1 MTKPGALVSG
11 PTPVAFSG
19 RGTVKPS
26 RVVPVLESL
35 RDPRTGIAEEL
46 RLLRARVLALMQQR
60 DLKCLAVT
68 SALDGDGKTTI
79 ALGLAAALAREP
91 GRRVLLVEADVRRPS
106 ISEAL
111 GLPGAAGLAEWLNGT
126 LEQAP
131 VRLVETGGFHLL
143 VAGQTALERPE
154 DIASPL
160 MEGLLRS
167 AREAFDIVLV
177 DAPPILSVADTVL
190 LQDLVDGLL
199 LVARSRVT
207 PRRALA
213 DALGSLHA
221 DKLLGVVLNDHREYG
236 RSYAARA
243 AALYQA
249 AGAASAARRAN
260 G

>member
-1 MTKPGALVSG
+1 MTKPGALVGG
-11 PTPVAFSG
+11 PVPVAFSG

-26 RVVPVLESL
+26 RIVPILESL
-35 RDPRTGIAEEL
+35 RDPRTGVAEEL
-46 RLLRARVLALMQQR
+46 RLLRARVLALLQQ
-60 DLKCLAVT
+60 DEIKCLAVT
-68 SALDGDGKTTI
+68 SAVDGDGKTTI

-91 GRRVLLVEADVRRPS
+91 GRRVLLIEADVRRPS

-111 GLPGAAGLAEWLNGT
+111 GLPSAAGLAEWLNGAF
-126 LEQAP
+126 EQAP

-143 VAGQTALERPE
+143 VAGQAVLERPE

-160 MEGLLRS
+160 MDGLLRS
-167 AREAFDIVLV
+167 ARDAFDVVLL

-199 LVARSRVT
+199 LVARSRAT
-207 PRRALA
+207 PRGALA
-213 DALGSLHA
+213 DAIGSLHA

-243 AALYQA
+243 AALYHA
-249 AGAASAARRAN
+249 AGTAAAGRRADD
-260 G
+260 